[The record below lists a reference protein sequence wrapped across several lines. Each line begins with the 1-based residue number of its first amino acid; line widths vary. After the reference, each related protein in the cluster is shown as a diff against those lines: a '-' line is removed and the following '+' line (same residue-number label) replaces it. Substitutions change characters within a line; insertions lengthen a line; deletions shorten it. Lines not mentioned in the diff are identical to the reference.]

1 MTLLIKKIKTMKK
14 IRKIKKMKKIQGSKV
29 AHLAS
34 FCLLLV
40 KSRIKR
46 SRVKMT
52 TLQASLQMVQLDLHL
67 CKVLFCTMYPAGVSI
82 SHFAASQEATKN
94 QFFSSSPTE
103 NQVFQYHQ
111 LKNQYFT
118 SRQQFINQTC
128 TPLRNHK
135 CYKMQ

>member
-14 IRKIKKMKKIQGSKV
+14 IRKIKKMKKIEGSKV

-52 TLQASLQMVQLDLHL
+52 TLQASLQMVQLDLDL
-67 CKVLFCTMYPAGVSI
+67 CKVLFCTM
-82 SHFAASQEATKN
+82 
-94 QFFSSSPTE
+94 
-103 NQVFQYHQ
+103 
-111 LKNQYFT
+111 
-118 SRQQFINQTC
+118 
-128 TPLRNHK
+128 
-135 CYKMQ
+135 